1 MASSEGP
8 SSAAEPA
15 PKSSNGVGGNG
26 PNGSAQHANGL
37 LPGPPL
43 TTTMAQGSFISR
55 VRQHS
60 FMFFFRLTACRGPY
74 HLAKPQIV
82 NVLEFQWPIANLVS
96 ACLAL

>member
-43 TTTMAQGSFISR
+43 TTTMVQGSFISR

-60 FMFFFRLTACRGPY
+60 FIIFS
-74 HLAKPQIV
+74 
-82 NVLEFQWPIANLVS
+82 ANCVS
-96 ACLAL
+96 GSISSCKASNRECA